1 MQHWKPLPEDKLD
14 AALAE
19 ADMRVLLMVVYHL
32 TGDDRWLSEPFLPK
46 RDVNLIA
53 DEDAGLSPEA
63 QAELR
68 AAAKEVLSQR
78 EIAPAIHDPAE
89 RMQEF
94 MCACLGEPVNAEY
107 SHMMREE
114 MGFADRRVK
123 WSGPS
128 QAHKAARPVLIA
140 GAGESGMVLGYN
152 LRELGIP
159 FVIFEKNDEVGG
171 TWLENRYP
179 GCAVDTPNHAYSFSF
194 GSREPWTRYF
204 SKRDA
209 LLKYMV
215 SRSHEFGLRDNIRF
229 GTEVLRCH
237 WSEADACWR
246 VTVRGPEGEE
256 VVEGMA
262 LISAI
267 GPLSLPSMAP
277 IAGADTFNGPL
288 FHSAEWPEGLDLT
301 GKRVAVIGTGASSMQ
316 IVPTIVDQVAQLA
329 VYQRTPQWVRHIP
342 RFQDTMSEGQ
352 QWLLQHV
359 PYYAEWFRFTM
370 LWRYGD
376 GLLRTLKRD
385 PDWPHPER
393 AMNRMND
400 RHREQMAAHIEVE
413 LEGRPDLLEKCMP
426 HYPPYAKRILLDNG
440 WYQALCR
447 PNCELLT
454 DGIERITP
462 DGVLGRDGTER
473 AFDVIVFATG
483 FKVFQ
488 NAARLNITGRDGR
501 KLERDWADDD
511 PKAHLGITAPGFPN
525 LFIMQGPNTVL
536 AHGGSA
542 IFTSE
547 CQARYAIGAIVAML
561 EQDIAAMDVRQE
573 VQDAYMDRVDAE
585 HRELV
590 WNHPGMTPWYRN
602 AKGRVAA
609 ALPWRLVDYWTM
621 TRTPDLNEYIVT
633 PSPAA

>member
-1 MQHWKPLPEDKLD
+1 MTSPMSLPEAKLD

-19 ADMRVLLMVVYHL
+19 ADLRVLLMVVYHL
-32 TGDDRWLSEPFLPK
+32 TGDDHWLSEPFLPQ

-68 AAAKEVLSQR
+68 ATAKALLS
-78 EIAPAIHDPAE
+78 AGTTHPAINDPAE
-89 RMQEF
+89 RMPDLMQT
-94 MCACLGEPVNAEY
+94 CLGERVPAEY
-107 SHMMREE
+107 ATMMREE
-114 MGFADRRVK
+114 MGFADRRIK

-128 QAHKAARPVLIA
+128 MADRAKHPVIIIGA
-140 GAGESGMVLGYN
+140 GASGLTVGYN

-159 FVIFEKNDEVGG
+159 FVILEKNDEVGG

-194 GSREPWTRYF
+194 GSREPWERYF

-209 LLKYMV
+209 LLRYMI
-215 SRSHEFGLRDNIRF
+215 SRSQEFGLREFIRF
-229 GTEVLRCH
+229 GTAVTRCD
-237 WSEADACWR
+237 WDEGSACWR
-246 VTVRGPEGEE
+246 VQCTGPDGAQTLT
-256 VVEGMA
+256 GMA

-267 GPLSLPSMAP
+267 GPLSLPSKAP
-277 IAGADTFNGPL
+277 IPGADNFNGPL
-288 FHSAEWPEGLDLT
+288 FHSAEWPEDLDVT

-316 IVPTIVDQVAQLA
+316 IVPTIVDRVASLT

-342 RFQDTMSEGQ
+342 RFQDQMTEGQ
-352 QWLLQHV
+352 CWLLENV
-359 PYYAEWFRFTM
+359 PFYAEWFRFTM

-400 RHREQMAAHIEVE
+400 RHREQMAAHIEQE
-413 LEGRPDLLEKCMP
+413 LDGRPDLLAKCMP
-426 HYPPYAKRILLDNG
+426 IYPPYAKRILLDNG
-440 WYQALCR
+440 WYQALCK
-447 PNCELLT
+447 PNCELVT
-454 DGIERITP
+454 DHIERITAG
-462 DGVLGRDGTER
+462 GVQTKDGTDR
-473 AFDVIVFATG
+473 SADIIVLATG

-488 NAARLNITGRDGR
+488 NAARLNVTGRNER
-501 KLERDWADDD
+501 RLEQDWADDD

-525 LFIMQGPNTVL
+525 MFFMQGPNTVL

-547 CQARYAIGAIVAML
+547 CQARYAVGAIVRML
-561 EQDIAAMDVRQE
+561 EDGIAALDVRQD
-573 VQDAYMDRVDAE
+573 VHDDYMARVDAE

-590 WNHPGMTPWYRN
+590 WNHPGMKPWYRN

-609 ALPWRLVDYWTM
+609 AIPWRLVDYWTM
-621 TRTPDLNEYIVT
+621 TREPDLDEYHLT
-633 PSPAA
+633 RETGT